1 MKKPFVVTSRV
12 ISHLGESLIK
22 NESIALLELVKN
34 SYDAKARHC
43 WVDFDYRNDKLARIT
58 VEDDGE
64 GMDLGVVQNVWLVIG
79 TDNKKKQ
86 IEKPMEGRLP
96 LGEKGIGRLGAHK
109 LGRTIK
115 MYSRSLDKKEVMLF
129 IDWTKLNDTTAIDD
143 FTIDVQENDTPEY
156 FCDEKQHGTVLIVD
170 SLKSEWDRRKVREV
184 YRDLTSLNSPFAQRS
199 DSFVVDVHSNMPVFE
214 GLPNIKDI
222 LNVGMYMGHCEIEGD
237 SIVDY
242 KYDFRPWKTL
252 NIDSRQVSMLD
263 DNERKLKRKVYQPNG
278 IKASKELEFFSLNDY
293 KIGRISLDIVIYEK
307 DASVF
312 SYMNMEKKILNDY
325 LRENGGIRVY
335 RDDVRVY
342 NYGEKGNDWL
352 GLDRLRINRAGGSI
366 NQSLVI
372 GAVSLDR
379 RASKDLQEKTNR
391 EGFIED
397 EAYSAF
403 VDAVKWGLDKI
414 IRHRND
420 DKNRLMAI
428 YKKGN
433 RTEEPV
439 VSDLAEAIELVNAK
453 VQSEEDRKEILYV
466 LNRVNEN
473 YTQVRDV
480 LIRSANAGLNLGTV
494 VHEMGK
500 QVTELKGL
508 LTHNGDKT
516 VILNIVDHLE
526 KIVEGYSIMITKSE
540 VKTHCVNKL
549 VETVV
554 GNLMFRFQDH
564 CIQVIVDTQSNSY
577 YARYAEAEAL
587 GALTNIID
595 NSIYWTRTARA
606 EWKRLIYIYVTDEI
620 KDYVTIVV
628 CDNGPGFKIDKDAA
642 KEPFV
647 SDKPLGLGMGLGLHI
662 TNEIMN
668 AMDGK
673 LLITEPYEFNLPET
687 AKAMEIYNF
696 VVALCFPK
704 VEKQETV

>member
-34 SYDAKARHC
+34 SYDAKAHRC
-43 WVDFDYRNDKLARIT
+43 TVDFDYKNGTLSRIT
-58 VEDDGE
+58 VEDNGE
-64 GMDLGVVQNVWLVIG
+64 GMDLDVVQTVWLVIG

-86 IEKPMEGRLP
+86 LEKPTEGRLP

-109 LGRTIK
+109 LGKTIT
-115 MYSRSLDKKEVMLF
+115 MYTKALNKKEVQVN
-129 IDWTKLNDTTAIDD
+129 IDWTKLSSSTAIED
-143 FTIDVQENDTPEY
+143 FTIDVQENETPI
-156 FCDEKQHGTVLIVD
+156 FFTGGKQHGTVLMID
-170 SLKSEWDRRKVREV
+170 NLKPVWDRRKVRSV
-184 YRDLTSLNSPFAQRS
+184 YRDLTSLNSPFAKRS
-199 DSFVVDVHSNMPVFE
+199 DSFVVDVRANSPVFQ
-214 GLPNIKDI
+214 GLPNIQDI
-222 LNVGMYMGHCEIEGD
+222 LNVGMYVGHCEIEGD
-237 SIVDY
+237 RIVDY
-242 KYDFRPWKTL
+242 SYEFRPWSSL
-252 NIDSRQVSMLD
+252 NIDSRKILQ
-263 DNERKLKRKVYQPNG
+263 LKESEQELQRRVYQEDG
-278 IKASKELEFFSLNDY
+278 KHAKKELESFSLTNY
-293 KIGRISLDIVIYEK
+293 KIGRIIIDIVIYEK

-312 SYMNMEKKILNDY
+312 SYMNMEKQSLNDY

-352 GLDRLRINRAGGSI
+352 GFDRLRINRAGGSI
-366 NQSLVI
+366 NQGLVI

-379 RASKDLQEKTNR
+379 RSSSDLQEKTNR

-397 EAYSAF
+397 EAYNAF

-428 YKKGN
+428 YKKGR

-439 VSDLAEAIELVNAK
+439 ISDLAEAIELVNAK
-453 VQSEEDRKEILYV
+453 VPSEKDKQDILYV

-473 YTQVRDV
+473 YTKVRDV
-480 LIRSANAGLNLGTV
+480 LIRSANAGLNLGSV

-500 QVTELKGL
+500 KVVELKGL
-508 LTHNGDKT
+508 VANNGDKG
-516 VILNIVDHLE
+516 VILDIVKHLE

-540 VKTHCVNKL
+540 IKTHCLNQL
-549 VETVV
+549 VETVLE
-554 GNLMFRFQDH
+554 NLMFRFQDH
-564 CIQVIVDTQSNSY
+564 CINVRLNTQSRDF

-587 GALTNIID
+587 GALTNLMD

-606 EWKRLIYIYVTDEI
+606 EGNRLIYLYITDEI

-628 CDNGPGFKIDKDAA
+628 CDNGPGFTIDKDSAI
-642 KEPFV
+642 EPFV

-662 TNEIMN
+662 TNEVMK
-668 AMDGK
+668 AMGGK
-673 LLITEPYEFNLPET
+673 LLITEPDEFNLPDT
-687 AKAMEIYNF
+687 ARNMGITNY

-704 VEKQETV
+704 VEK

>member
-34 SYDAKARHC
+34 SYDAKAHRC
-43 WVDFDYRNDKLARIT
+43 TVDFDYKNGTLSRIT
-58 VEDDGE
+58 VEDNGE
-64 GMDLGVVQNVWLVIG
+64 GMDLDVVQTVWLVIG

-86 IEKPMEGRLP
+86 LEKPTEGRLP

-109 LGRTIK
+109 LGKTIT
-115 MYSRSLDKKEVMLF
+115 MYTKALNKKEVQVN
-129 IDWTKLNDTTAIDD
+129 IDWTKLSSSTAIED
-143 FTIDVQENDTPEY
+143 FTIDVQENETPI
-156 FCDEKQHGTVLIVD
+156 FFTGGKQHGTVLMID
-170 SLKSEWDRRKVREV
+170 NLKPVWDRRKVRSV
-184 YRDLTSLNSPFAQRS
+184 YRDLTSLNSPFAKRS
-199 DSFVVDVHSNMPVFE
+199 DSFVVDVRANSPVFQ
-214 GLPNIKDI
+214 GLPNIQDI
-222 LNVGMYMGHCEIEGD
+222 LNVGMYVGHCEIEGD
-237 SIVDY
+237 RIVDY
-242 KYDFRPWKTL
+242 SYEFRPWSSL
-252 NIDSRQVSMLD
+252 NIDSRKISQ
-263 DNERKLKRKVYQPNG
+263 LKESEQELQRRVYQEDG
-278 IKASKELEFFSLNDY
+278 KHAKKELESFSLTNY
-293 KIGRISLDIVIYEK
+293 RIGRIIIDIVIYEK

-312 SYMNMEKKILNDY
+312 SYMNMEKQSLNDY

-342 NYGEKGNDWL
+342 NYGEKGTDWL
-352 GLDRLRINRAGGSI
+352 GFDRLRINRAGGSI
-366 NQSLVI
+366 NQGLVI

-379 RASKDLQEKTNR
+379 RSSSDLQEKTNR

-397 EAYSAF
+397 EAYNAF

-428 YKKGN
+428 YKKGR

-439 VSDLAEAIELVNAK
+439 ISDLAEAIELVNAK
-453 VQSEEDRKEILYV
+453 VPSEKDKQDILYV

-473 YTQVRDV
+473 YTKVRDV
-480 LIRSANAGLNLGTV
+480 LIRSANAGLNLGSV

-500 QVTELKGL
+500 KVVELKGL
-508 LTHNGDKT
+508 VANNGDKG
-516 VILNIVDHLE
+516 VILDIVKHLE

-540 VKTHCVNKL
+540 IKTHCLNQL
-549 VETVV
+549 VETVLE
-554 GNLMFRFQDH
+554 NLMFRFQDH
-564 CIQVIVDTQSNSY
+564 CINVRLNTQSRDF

-587 GALTNIID
+587 GALTNLMD

-606 EWKRLIYIYVTDEI
+606 EGNRLIYLYITDEI

-628 CDNGPGFKIDKDAA
+628 CDNGPGFAIDKDSAI
-642 KEPFV
+642 EPFV

-662 TNEIMN
+662 TNEVMK
-668 AMDGK
+668 AMGGK
-673 LLITEPYEFNLPET
+673 LLITEPDEFNLPDT
-687 AKAMEIYNF
+687 ARNMGITNY

-704 VEKQETV
+704 VEK

>member
-34 SYDAKARHC
+34 SYDAKAHRC
-43 WVDFDYRNDKLARIT
+43 TVDFDYKNGTLSRIT
-58 VEDDGE
+58 VEDNGE
-64 GMDLGVVQNVWLVIG
+64 GMDLDVVQTVWLVIG

-86 IEKPMEGRLP
+86 LEKPTEGRLP

-109 LGRTIK
+109 LGKTIT
-115 MYSRSLDKKEVMLF
+115 MYTKALNKKEVQVN
-129 IDWTKLNDTTAIDD
+129 IDWTKLSSSTAIED
-143 FTIDVQENDTPEY
+143 FTIDVQENETPI
-156 FCDEKQHGTVLIVD
+156 FFTGGKQRGTVLMID
-170 SLKSEWDRRKVREV
+170 NLKPVWDRRKVRSV
-184 YRDLTSLNSPFAQRS
+184 YRDLTSLNSPFAKRS
-199 DSFVVDVHSNMPVFE
+199 DSFVVDVRANSPVFQ
-214 GLPNIKDI
+214 GLPNIQDI
-222 LNVGMYMGHCEIEGD
+222 LNVGMYVGHCEIEGD
-237 SIVDY
+237 RIVDY
-242 KYDFRPWKTL
+242 SYEFRPWSSL
-252 NIDSRQVSMLD
+252 NIDSRKILQ
-263 DNERKLKRKVYQPNG
+263 LKESEQELQRRVYQEDG
-278 IKASKELEFFSLNDY
+278 KHAKKELESFSLTNY
-293 KIGRISLDIVIYEK
+293 KIGRIIIDIVIYEK

-312 SYMNMEKKILNDY
+312 SYMNMEKQSLNDY

-352 GLDRLRINRAGGSI
+352 GFDRLRINRAGGSI
-366 NQSLVI
+366 NQGLVI

-379 RASKDLQEKTNR
+379 RSSSDLQEKTNR

-397 EAYSAF
+397 EAYNAF

-428 YKKGN
+428 YKKGR

-439 VSDLAEAIELVNAK
+439 ISDLAEAIELVNAK
-453 VQSEEDRKEILYV
+453 VPSEKDKQDILYV

-473 YTQVRDV
+473 YTKVRDV
-480 LIRSANAGLNLGTV
+480 LIRSANAGLNLGSV

-500 QVTELKGL
+500 KVVELKGL
-508 LTHNGDKT
+508 VANNGDKG
-516 VILNIVDHLE
+516 VILDIVKHLE

-540 VKTHCVNKL
+540 IKTHCLNQL
-549 VETVV
+549 VETVLE
-554 GNLMFRFQDH
+554 NLMFRFQDH
-564 CIQVIVDTQSNSY
+564 CINVRLNTQSRDF

-587 GALTNIID
+587 GALTNLMD

-606 EWKRLIYIYVTDEI
+606 EGNRLIYLYITDEI

-628 CDNGPGFKIDKDAA
+628 CDNGPGFAIDKDSAI
-642 KEPFV
+642 EPFV

-662 TNEIMN
+662 TNEVMK
-668 AMDGK
+668 AMGGK
-673 LLITEPYEFNLPET
+673 LLITEPDEFNLPDT
-687 AKAMEIYNF
+687 ARNMGITNY

-704 VEKQETV
+704 VEK

>member
-1 MKKPFVVTSRV
+1 MQKPFVVTSRV

-34 SYDAKARHC
+34 SYDANAPHC
-43 WVDFDYRNDKLARIT
+43 RVDFDYKDGALHSIT
-58 VEDDGE
+58 VEDDGD
-64 GMDLGVVQNVWLVIG
+64 GMTLDIVQTVWLVIG

-86 IEKPMEGRLP
+86 LEKPTSGRLP

-109 LGRTIK
+109 LGKTIT
-115 MYSRSLDKKEVMLF
+115 MYTKTLEGKEVKLF
-129 IDWTKLNDTTAIDD
+129 VDWTKLDSSTAIND

-156 FCDEKQHGTVLIVD
+156 FVNGKRKGTVIIVD
-170 SLKSEWDRRKVREV
+170 RLKADWTRRKVREV
-184 YRDLTSLNSPFAQRS
+184 YRDLTSLNSPFVNMS
-199 DSFVVDVHSNMPVFE
+199 DSFEVEVRANMPVLE
-214 GLPNIKDI
+214 DLPKTEDI
-222 LNVGMYMGHCEIEGD
+222 LRIGMYVGHCEIEGD
-237 SIVDY
+237 RIVDFSY
-242 KYDFRPWKTL
+242 SFRPWSKL
-252 NIDSRQVSMLD
+252 NIDGRDIHYLEPTEYQLQ
-263 DNERKLKRKVYQPNG
+263 RRVYSTESTS
-278 IKASKELEFFSLNDY
+278 SKKEMEAFSLTNY
-293 KIGRISLDIVIYEK
+293 KIGRISIDIVIYEK

-312 SYMNMEKKILNDY
+312 SYMNMEKKTLNDY

-335 RDDVRVY
+335 RDGVRVY

-366 NQSLVI
+366 NQGLVI
-372 GAVSLDR
+372 GAISLDR
-379 RASKDLQEKTNR
+379 CSSSDLQEKTNR

-397 EAYSAF
+397 EAYNAF

-414 IRHRND
+414 IRYRND

-428 YKKGN
+428 YKKGK

-439 VSDLAEAIELVNAK
+439 LSDLNEAIELVNAK
-453 VQSEEDRKEILYV
+453 VKDAEDRKQILYV

-480 LIRSANAGLNLGTV
+480 LIRSANAGLNLGSV

-500 QVTELKGL
+500 KVTELKGL
-508 LTHNGDKT
+508 VSHDGDKK
-516 VILNIVDHLE
+516 VILDIVSHLE

-540 VKTHCVNKL
+540 IKTHCINDL
-549 VETVV
+549 ISTVLE
-554 GNLMFRFQDH
+554 NLTFRFIDH
-564 CIQVIVDTQSNSY
+564 CINVVVNTHARDF

-587 GALTNIID
+587 GAMTNLLD

-606 EWKRLIYIYVTDEI
+606 EGNRKIYIYVTDEI
-620 KDYVTIVV
+620 PGFVTVVV
-628 CDNGPGFKIDKDAA
+628 CDNGPGFKIDIDSA

-662 TNEIMN
+662 TNEIMK

-673 LLITEPYEFNLPET
+673 LLITSPYEYDLPAT
-687 AKAMEIYNF
+687 ATAMELPNY
-696 VVALCFPK
+696 VVALSFPK
-704 VEKQETV
+704 VEK

>member
-1 MKKPFVVTSRV
+1 M
-12 ISHLGESLIK
+12 GESLIK

-43 WVDFDYRNDKLARIT
+43 TVNFDYKNGTLSRIT

-64 GMDLGVVQNVWLVIG
+64 GMDLDIVQTVWLVIG

-86 IEKPMEGRLP
+86 LEKPTEGRLP

-109 LGRTIK
+109 LGKTIT
-115 MYSRSLDKKEVMLF
+115 MYTKALNKKEVQVN
-129 IDWTKLNDTTAIDD
+129 IDWTKLSSSTAIED
-143 FTIDVQENDTPEY
+143 FTIDVQENETPI
-156 FCDEKQHGTVLIVD
+156 FFAGEKQHGTVLMID
-170 SLKSEWDRRKVREV
+170 NLKPVWDRRKIRSV
-184 YRDLTSLNSPFAQRS
+184 YRDLTSLNSPFAKRS
-199 DSFVVDVHSNMPVFE
+199 DSFVVDVRANSPVFQ
-214 GLPNIKDI
+214 GLPNIQDI
-222 LNVGMYMGHCEIEGD
+222 LNVGMYRGHCEIEYD
-237 SIVDY
+237 RIVDY
-242 KYDFRPWKTL
+242 SYEFRPWSSL
-252 NIDSRQVSMLD
+252 NIDSRKII
-263 DNERKLKRKVYQPNG
+263 ELKESELGLLRRVYQEDG
-278 IKASKELEFFSLNDY
+278 KHAKKELEPFSLTNY
-293 KIGRISLDIVIYEK
+293 KIGRIIIDIVIYEK
-307 DASVF
+307 EASVL
-312 SYMNMEKKILNDY
+312 SYMNMEKQSLNDY

-352 GLDRLRINRAGGSI
+352 GFDRLRINRAGGSI
-366 NQSLVI
+366 NQGLVI

-379 RASKDLQEKTNR
+379 RSSSDLQEKTNR

-397 EAYSAF
+397 EAYNAF

-428 YKKGN
+428 YKKGR

-439 VSDLAEAIELVNAK
+439 ISDLAEAIDLVNAR
-453 VQSEEDRKEILYV
+453 VPSEKDKQDILYV

-473 YTQVRDV
+473 YTKVRDV
-480 LIRSANAGLNLGTV
+480 LIRSANAGLNLGSV

-500 QVTELKGL
+500 KVVELKGL
-508 LTHNGDKT
+508 VANNGDKA
-516 VILNIVDHLE
+516 VILDIVKHLE

-540 VKTHCVNKL
+540 IKPHCLNQL
-549 VETVV
+549 VETVLE
-554 GNLMFRFQDH
+554 NLMFRFQDH
-564 CIQVIVDTQSNSY
+564 SINVRLNTQSRDF

-587 GALTNIID
+587 GALTNLMD
-595 NSIYWTRTARA
+595 NSIYWTRTARG
-606 EWKRLIYIYVTDEI
+606 EGNRLIYLYITDEI

-628 CDNGPGFKIDKDAA
+628 CDNGPGFTIDKESAI
-642 KEPFV
+642 EPFV

-662 TNEIMN
+662 TNEVMR
-668 AMDGK
+668 AMGGQ
-673 LLITEPYEFNLPET
+673 LLITEPDEFNLPDT
-687 AKAMEIYNF
+687 ARNMGITNY

-704 VEKQETV
+704 IEK

>member
-34 SYDAKARHC
+34 SYDAKANHC
-43 WVDFDYRNDKLARIT
+43 WVDFTYRNDKLARIT

-64 GMDLGVVQNVWLVIG
+64 GMDLNIVQNVWLVIG

-86 IEKPMEGRLP
+86 MEKPTEGRLP
-96 LGEKGIGRLGAHK
+96 LGEKGIGRLGVHK
-109 LGRTIK
+109 LGRTIT
-115 MYSRSLDKKEVMLF
+115 MYTKAQGKQEVQLY
-129 IDWTKLNDTTAIDD
+129 IDWTKLSSTTSIDD
-143 FTIDVQENDTPEY
+143 FTIDLQENESPVY
-156 FCDEKQHGTVLIVD
+156 FKGDKQHGTVLIVD
-170 SLKSEWDRRKVREV
+170 SLKAVWDRRKIREV
-184 YRDLTSLNSPFAQRS
+184 YRDLTSLNSPFARRS
-199 DSFVVDVHSNMPVFE
+199 DSFVVDVSSNAPVFE
-214 GLPNIKDI
+214 GLPNIEDI
-222 LNVGMYMGHCEIEGD
+222 LNVGMYVGHCEIDGD
-237 SIVDY
+237 KIIDY
-242 KYDFRPWKTL
+242 RYEFKPWKTL
-252 NIDSRQVSMLD
+252 NIDSRIITKLD
-263 DNERKLKRKVYQPNG
+263 ENECKLQRRVYQPDGN
-278 IKASKELEFFSLNDY
+278 KTKKELEPFSLSNY
-293 KIGRISLDIVIYEK
+293 RIGRVSLDIVIYEK

-312 SYMNMEKKILNDY
+312 SYMNMEKKSLNDY

-379 RASKDLQEKTNR
+379 KSSVNLQEKTNR

-397 EAYSAF
+397 EAYTAF

-428 YKKGN
+428 YKKGK

-439 VSDLAEAIELVNAK
+439 ISDLAEAIELVNAK
-453 VQSEEDRKEILYV
+453 VESESDRKEILYA

-473 YTQVRDV
+473 YIQVRDV
-480 LIRSANAGLNLGTV
+480 LIRSANAGLNLGSV

-500 QVTELKGL
+500 QVSELKGQL
-508 LTHNGDKT
+508 AHNGDKT
-516 VILNIVDHLE
+516 VILKIVDHLE

-540 VKTHCVNKL
+540 VKSHCVNKL
-549 VETVV
+549 IETVV
-554 GNLMFRFQDH
+554 GILMFRFQDH
-564 CIQVIVDTQSNSY
+564 CIRVVVDTQSKDY

-587 GALTNIID
+587 GALTNLID
-595 NSIYWTRTARA
+595 NSIYWTRTARS
-606 EWKRLIYIYVTDEI
+606 EWNRQIYIYVTDEV

-628 CDNGPGFKIDKDAA
+628 CDNGPGFKIDKEAA
-642 KEPFV
+642 VEPFV

-662 TNEIMN
+662 TNEIMK

-673 LLITEPYEFNLPET
+673 LLITEPYEFDLPE
-687 AKAMEIYNF
+687 AARALEIYNY

-704 VEKQETV
+704 EER